1 MKTDSIKQKIE
12 NRIARDPKG
21 SVYTLA
27 DFYLAGCNYEAVK
40 RAVARLTAE
49 GKLVRV
55 NKGVYQSP
63 YYSSF
68 LNAEV
73 EASPLDVAK
82 KIAEKNHWTIVP
94 SGNTAL
100 NALKLST
107 QVPVE
112 YHFVSS
118 GTNKEVMLGKIR
130 LSFKHVPLREIDGIS
145 PKSALVIEAI
155 KALGKSG
162 MDDVMREK
170 IARLLSDSE
179 KKKLLHESLSSRVW
193 VFEEV
198 RKIVAVACS
207 ESGDCQR
214 NDTRLR

>member
-12 NRIARDPKG
+12 NRIAHDPKG

-49 GKLVRV
+49 DKLVRV

-68 LNAEV
+68 LRKQVA
-73 EASPLDVAK
+73 ASPLDIAK
-82 KIAEKNHWTIVP
+82 KIADKNRWTIAP

-100 NALKLST
+100 NLLGLST
-107 QVPVE
+107 QVPAG
-112 YHFVSS
+112 YYFVSS
-118 GTNKEVMLGKIR
+118 GPYKEVELGKIR

-170 IARLLSDSE
+170 ITRLLSDSE

-198 RKIVAVACS
+198 RKIVVMACPKS
-207 ESGDCQR
+207 RDCQR
-214 NDTRLR
+214 NNTRLR